1 MVKKITPSGIEIIP
15 SDKDQSVRGF
25 FGFVELIMSQLASS
39 LDSSDSNFH
48 MSIFSDFS
56 QSHHPKHEILV
67 DGQTNS
73 VTQRKV
79 SRMLERVTEM
89 NFDVASGSVKI
100 DLEIEDD

>member
-15 SDKDQSVRGF
+15 SDKDQSIRGF
-25 FGFVELIMSQLASS
+25 FGFVELVMSQLASS

-56 QSHHPKHEILV
+56 QHHRPKHEVLV

-73 VTQRKV
+73 MTQRKV
-79 SRMLERVTEM
+79 SKMLERVTEM
-89 NFDVASGSVKI
+89 KINVASGSVKI
-100 DLEIEDD
+100 DLDIEDD